1 MKFKFF
7 KFDCL
12 CSLQLNDNDDVNDSD
27 DCDED
32 DSGDSDDSG
41 GDDDS
46 AGVGAS
52 HGASARS
59 HTVKVP
65 NIIFLLSVLYNCV
78 ILLKR

>member
-1 MKFKFF
+1 M
-7 KFDCL
+7 
-12 CSLQLNDNDDVNDSD
+12 NGTGNANDSD

-41 GDDDS
+41 DDDDS

-78 ILLKR
+78 ILLKRWLGILDQR